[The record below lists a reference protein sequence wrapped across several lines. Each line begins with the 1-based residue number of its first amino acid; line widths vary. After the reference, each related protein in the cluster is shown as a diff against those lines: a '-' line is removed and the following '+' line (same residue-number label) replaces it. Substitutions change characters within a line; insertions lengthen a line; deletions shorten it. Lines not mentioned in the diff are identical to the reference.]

1 MCLNSLKR
9 SSCFASEVHRYL
21 NHHHHPESTKE
32 RKSALKKYFFLS
44 QADQSKLQQLSARL
58 SLLIVSV
65 FIQEIDV
72 RIGDKP
78 SFIKAS
84 MEKYVFKYPSGM
96 QAVRRQKTA

>member
-1 MCLNSLKR
+1 MK
-9 SSCFASEVHRYL
+9 
-21 NHHHHPESTKE
+21 ST
-32 RKSALKKYFFLS
+32 LKKYFFLL
-44 QADQSKLQQLSARL
+44 QADQSKLQQLSVRH

-65 FIQEIDV
+65 FVQEIDV

-96 QAVRRQKTA
+96 QSVKRQKTA